1 MKTAQIRKAF
11 EKIGARVRTRTTG
24 GSFRGGL
31 RDGND
36 VQVDIVRD
44 GKDEVFDI
52 AVREGTNPDVSVI
65 DCRPKDRHLLMM
77 IRSASGGETSKL
89 LCGHDERHW
98 FAAAVPSMAANVRRA
113 KEILKPSEAAES
125 QGARKVRTK
134 NRNRRKNK
142 GFIRQGEWFFIPQP
156 ELEVPEKLILKK
168 EPVRRGRGKPHIV
181 EELYREGGQ
190 TVYVDARHPEG
201 LTEQERKEL
210 FKKSPGSKRSN
221 WQIMRRN
228 PAAFGRG
235 KVRHPDHKTIELVGW
250 HRIVPNTESEFWT
263 TSGPLVFLD

>member
-1 MKTAQIRKAF
+1 MQTKQIRKAF
-11 EKIGARVRTRTTG
+11 EKIGARVNTRIARG
-24 GSFRGGL
+24 ALRGSL

-44 GKDEVFDI
+44 KEGEVFDI
-52 AVREGTNPDVSVI
+52 AVREGANPDVSVV

-98 FAAAVPSMAANVRRA
+98 FAAAVPFGAANVKGA
-113 KEILKPSEAAES
+113 KEILKPDEAADS
-125 QGARKVRTK
+125 QNRRKVRTK

-156 ELEVPEKLILKK
+156 DLKVPEKMILKK
-168 EPVRRGRGKPHIV
+168 EPIRRGQGKAHIV

-190 TVYVDARHPEG
+190 TVYVNGTHREG
-201 LTEQERKEL
+201 LTERERKEL
-210 FKKSPGSKRSN
+210 FKREPQTKRQN
-221 WQIMRRN
+221 WQTMRRN
-228 PAAFGRG
+228 PEAFGRG
-235 KVRHPDHKTIELVGW
+235 KVRHLDHKTVELKGW
-250 HRIVPNTESEFWT
+250 HRIVPNTESESWAA
-263 TSGPLVFLD
+263 SGPLVFLD